1 MYFPSAHLKP
11 SSFSA
16 QELETWADKM
26 MTSWSKKVYFGFGKP
41 WKATIL
47 RRVVSAE
54 SVVGVRKDI
63 DLSSLVVKVALESS

>member
-1 MYFPSAHLKP
+1 M
-11 SSFSA
+11 
-16 QELETWADKM
+16 
-26 MTSWSKKVYFGFGKP
+26 YFGFGKP